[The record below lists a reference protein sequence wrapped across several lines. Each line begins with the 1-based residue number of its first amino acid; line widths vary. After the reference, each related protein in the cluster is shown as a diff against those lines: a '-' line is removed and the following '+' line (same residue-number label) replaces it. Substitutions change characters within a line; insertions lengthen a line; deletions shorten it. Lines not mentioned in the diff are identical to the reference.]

1 MSKIELINDYYI
13 EVDPLNYT
21 LKQRFKG
28 SDKAGNPKD
37 SERTIGY
44 YGTVTHAVEEM
55 IKHYCKDVTKDF
67 SGDLKRY
74 AEIVDSVGKLATI
87 ELKDV
92 LEGIKNE

>member
-13 EVDPLNYT
+13 EVEPLNYT
-21 LKQRFKG
+21 LKQRYMG
-28 SDKAGNPKD
+28 EDKEKNPK
-37 SERTIGY
+37 EQTRTIGY

-55 IKHYCKDVTKDF
+55 IKHYCKEVTKDF